1 MVVCSVVVGEAGK
14 GLGQN
19 VMVVYVFQTRF
30 PGYIQP
36 QAMKQGDVLVLHGGR
51 VWTDAEGV
59 DDTFGLNDLQ
69 HKLLLWFRYGF
80 PGAAEG
86 ERLLRASHFAGD
98 AGDDSGGLEVVG
110 GLGDGRP

>member
-1 MVVCSVVVGEAGK
+1 MVVCAVVVGEPGK

-30 PGYIQP
+30 PVDIQP

-59 DDTFGLNDLQ
+59 DDAFGLNDLQ
-69 HKLLLWFRYGF
+69 HKLLFWFRYGF
-80 PGAAEG
+80 PCAAEG
-86 ERLLRASHFAGD
+86 ERLLGGSHLAGD
-98 AGDDSGGLEVVG
+98 TSGD
-110 GLGDGRP
+110 